1 MTAVTYAQSGIVY
14 KSFPETIVIMASTI
28 ELKNEL
34 YALLSDEM
42 RRELAKNEQT
52 SRSPRGTILVQCG
65 VSADRLT
72 ILNSGTAET
81 SVLVGGKM
89 VSLGVAGPGK
99 VFGLHSVLSGEASH
113 TSVICREECGVTVLP
128 KDAFL
133 GLLRRHPEAYVA
145 VARLLSAD
153 LATANY
159 VIRDH
164 NRRPKKPRR
173 KTVRP
178 A

>member
-1 MTAVTYAQSGIVY
+1 
-14 KSFPETIVIMASTI
+14 MASTI

-34 YALLSDEM
+34 YVHLSDEM
-42 RRELAKNEQT
+42 RRVLAKYEQT
-52 SRSPRGTILVQCG
+52 SRVSPGTILLQCG

-81 SVLVGGKM
+81 SVLVGGKAM
-89 VSLGVAGPGK
+89 SLGVAGPGK

-113 TSVICREECGVTVLP
+113 TSVICREECGVTLLP

-164 NRRPKKPRR
+164 NRRPKKLRR
-173 KTVRP
+173 KTVRS

>member
-1 MTAVTYAQSGIVY
+1 
-14 KSFPETIVIMASTI
+14 MASTI

-34 YALLSDEM
+34 YVHLSDEM
-42 RRELAKNEQT
+42 RRELAKSEQT
-52 SRSPRGTILVQCG
+52 SRAPRGTILVQCG
-65 VSADRLT
+65 ISADRLT

-99 VFGLHSVLSGEASH
+99 VFGLHSVLSGEPSH

-164 NRRPKKPRR
+164 NRHPKKSRR
-173 KTVRP
+173 KTVRH

>member
-1 MTAVTYAQSGIVY
+1 
-14 KSFPETIVIMASTI
+14 MASTI

-34 YALLSDEM
+34 YAHLSDEM
-42 RRELAKNEQT
+42 QRELAKYEQT
-52 SRSPRGTILVQCG
+52 SRVSPGTILVQCG

-99 VFGLHSVLSGEASH
+99 VFGLHAVLSGEASH
-113 TSVICREECGVTVLP
+113 TNVTCVEECGVTVLP

-145 VARLLSAD
+145 VARILSAD
-153 LATANY
+153 LASANY

-164 NRRPKKPRR
+164 NRRPKSKARRNTVKPR
-173 KTVRP
+173 
-178 A
+178 